1 MKKIIFLFCVLLMPF
16 LTHLA
21 YADDVSGLTGEW
33 KSPEEVRRLIDESRR
48 ETALI
53 NQYTN
58 ECAKGNNQSCIQLE
72 TIKSKNSKINLD
84 ANFVK
89 TFSDSFQQEIKKWLP
104 PLQKAAKYLLFT
116 LGIIALVLKMVPLV
130 LKGADL
136 GEIIKEL
143 IIFVLIIGIWLAFII
158 NAKEWTD
165 AIINSF
171 MKLAQLANQTSMQ
184 ATPVGILKQGFIV
197 VGKVFTDPINPITL
211 LTQVI
216 CALIIMIIYAKIAF
230 YLLKVM
236 LETYIVSYG
245 GIILL
250 GFGGIAFTSDYAKRY
265 FTYVISCGIKLF
277 MTLLIIGFG
286 GNFIASFLTLN
297 FTEFANCVAIVAVVV
312 MLMMLAEGIPDMAQS
327 MVTGASL
334 GNSNMNIGGSLATMA
349 AAATAFTAAC
359 YAGAAAF
366 KAAGAAN
373 AAGGGGA
380 ATGGLSGG
388 DLANALSKGG
398 GSGVAGGGGSGGSSS
413 LPNGGKSG
421 AQLVKEGKVPS
432 PNKNTGN
439 TATGNEAG
447 KPQQSRTG
455 AALKAVA
462 QSVGEGILNKAAG
475 GRGSTAA
482 NITRAALNNVAQSQ
496 QSTES
501 PRKPI
506 ASPYAKS
513 TGNNS
518 SGTSKTPNKGNND
531 TGENQ

>member
-1 MKKIIFLFCVLLMPF
+1 MKKIIIAFAFMLMIPIV
-16 LTHLA
+16 H
-21 YADDVSGLTGEW
+21 ADVASWSLGES
-33 KSPEEVRRLIDESRR
+33 KTAAQVQQEIEEAKRQAELI
-48 ETALI
+48 LK
-53 NQYTN
+53 YTT
-58 ECAKGNNQSCIQLE
+58 ECANGNNQSCSELE
-72 TIKSKNSKINLD
+72 YIKSQGSELGLD
-84 ANFVK
+84 ANFVEQ
-89 TFSDSFQQEIKKWLP
+89 FQQTFTSEINAWLP
-104 PLQKAAKYLLFT
+104 PIKKAATYLLFT
-116 LGIIALVLKMVPLV
+116 LGIIALVLKMVPLA

-136 GEIIKEL
+136 GEIVKEL
-143 IIFVLIIGIWLAFII
+143 IVFILVISLWYAIII

-165 AIINSF
+165 AIIDSF
-171 MKLAQLANQTSMQ
+171 MKLANLANKNSME
-184 ATPVGILKQGFIV
+184 ATPVGVLKQGFV
-197 VGKVFTDPINPITL
+197 VVSKIFTGSYNPITL

-216 CALIIMIIYAKIAF
+216 CALVVIVIYAKIAF
-230 YLLKVM
+230 YVLKVM
-236 LETYIVSYG
+236 LETFIVSYG
-245 GIILL
+245 GIVLL
-250 GFGGIAFTSDYAKRY
+250 GFGALTFTSEYAKRY
-265 FTYVISCGIKLF
+265 VTYVISCGIKLF
-277 MTLLIIGFG
+277 MALLIVGFG
-286 GNFIASFLTLN
+286 GNFIASFLSLDFTL
-297 FTEFANCVAIVAVVV
+297 FGNCVAIVAIAL
-312 MLMMLAEGIPDMAQS
+312 MLMFIAEQIPDSAQA
-327 MVTGASL
+327 MITGASL
-334 GNSNMNIGGSLATMA
+334 GGGNMNIGGTLATMA

-421 AQLVKEGKVPS
+421 AQLVKEGKVQS

-439 TATGNEAG
+439 TATGTESG

-462 QSVGEGILNKAAG
+462 KSVGEGILNKAAG
-475 GRGSTAA
+475 SRGSTAT
-482 NITRAALNNVAQSQ
+482 NITRAALNNAAQSH

-518 SGTSKTPNKGNND
+518 SGNSKTPNKGNND